1 MSIKDLIRQLLI
13 EIGENPDR
21 EGLVETPERV
31 EKMYNFLTK
40 GYNEKPEE
48 ILSKVFTV
56 KDYDEMI
63 VVKDIDFFSL
73 CEHHLLPFFGKV
85 HIGYIPRDRVV
96 GISKIARL
104 VEVFARRLQIQ
115 EKMTVEIAQTL
126 MNVLN
131 PLGVGVV
138 CEAVHMCMVMRGVEK
153 QNSLV
158 ITSSMLG
165 VFRSRPETREEFLN
179 LIGKKGI

>member
-1 MSIKDLIRQLLI
+1 MRMRALIKELLE
-13 EIGENPDR
+13 EIGENPER
-21 EGLVETPERV
+21 EGLRETPARV
-31 EKMYNFLTK
+31 EKMYKFLTK
-40 GYNEKPEE
+40 GYQEKPDE

-63 VVKDIDFFSL
+63 VVRDIDFFSL
-73 CEHHLLPFFGKV
+73 CEHHLLPFFGKI
-85 HIGYIPRDRVV
+85 HIGYIPRNKVV

-104 VEVFARRLQIQ
+104 VDVYARRLQIQ
-115 EKMTVEIAQTL
+115 EKMTVEIAQTIMGAL
-126 MNVLN
+126 D

-138 CEAVHMCMVMRGVEK
+138 CEALHMCMIMRGVEK

-165 VFRSRPETREEFLN
+165 VFRSRPETREEFLT
-179 LIGKKGI
+179 LIDKRGI